1 MPALYLSWHSYQTI
15 LYIWIAVAVLI
26 FFLLLKITAPYG
38 RHSSAKW
45 GPQLPNH
52 IGWLLMELP
61 VLIVLWLLVWPF
73 RNSISNPVWVMIG
86 LFSFH
91 YLHRSFIFPFRIKTK
106 GKTMPWL
113 IAGSAIFFNLMNG
126 FGLGYYFTRFAN
138 YDNNWFSDLRF
149 IGGVLL
155 FITGV
160 YINWKAD
167 AMLIAL
173 RRPGETG
180 YKIPQGWLFK
190 YISCPNLFG
199 ETLEWAGFA
208 LLCWNL
214 PAFTFFIWT
223 AANLIPRALSHHRWY
238 KEKFTD
244 YPKERKAIVPFLI

>member
-1 MPALYLSWHSYQTI
+1 MPVIHLPWHSYQII
-15 LYIWIAVAVLI
+15 LYSWIAVAVLI

-61 VLIVLWLLVWPF
+61 VLIVLWLLLWPF
-73 RNSISNPVWVMIG
+73 RNSISNPVWVMIA

-91 YLHRSFIFPFRIKTK
+91 YLYRSLIFPFRLRTK
-106 GKTMPWL
+106 GKKMPWL
-113 IAGSAIFFNLMNG
+113 IAGSAVFFNIMNG
-126 FGLGYYFTRFAN
+126 FGLGYYFTRFAS
-138 YDNNWFSDLRF
+138 YDNNWFSDPRF
-149 IGGVLL
+149 ITGLVL
-155 FITGV
+155 FIAGV

-173 RRPGETG
+173 RKPGEAG

-199 ETLEWAGFA
+199 EILEWAGFA
-208 LLCWNL
+208 LLCWNI
-214 PAFTFFIWT
+214 PALAFFVWT
-223 AANLIPRALSHHRWY
+223 IANLVPRAIAHHRWY
-238 KEKFTD
+238 IEKFAD
-244 YPKERKAIVPFLI
+244 YPKERKAVIPLVI